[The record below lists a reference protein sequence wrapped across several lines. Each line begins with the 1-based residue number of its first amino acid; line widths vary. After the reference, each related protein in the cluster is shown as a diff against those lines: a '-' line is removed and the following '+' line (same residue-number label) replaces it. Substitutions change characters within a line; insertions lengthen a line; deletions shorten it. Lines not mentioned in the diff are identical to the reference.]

1 MYRGMYK
8 IIRNKTSLAQDYST
22 PAFNIVRDYHSPIQ
36 QALRRSEWFMRLYM
50 HFLMNPSSLVYML
63 TLTYNDKC
71 LPSFNVQTGEFAHGH
86 INPKKS
92 DFDADYIPAFQLT
105 DIQNWVKKVNKVL
118 REYGLVMRY
127 LVTSEFGKNY
137 TKRSHYHAIVFISS
151 LEEGKAPFIPEQ
163 KLFALLR
170 SRWSIYIGNREDNT
184 PIFYPL
190 GNVYFSKSPVDG
202 SYRISDSSAFRY
214 TTKYITKDVFFEDLP
229 AYQNMSFEN
238 KCKYLKNGAP
248 KHLQSKGFAKGWYKH
263 FNVLDSLE
271 NGILIDIKTPK
282 GIVHKRMPL
291 PQFCIND
298 LFFGH
303 KYENVSVKEKWGT
316 HVERVHKRYLYKN
329 QRETYYNYIHKT
341 LRKRA
346 HLDALVDMN
355 VNENERYKI
364 LLWSQVR
371 STLWPR
377 YPFVNR
383 VVDIDLYNIMWLN
396 YPSIEDLECLHKYMV
411 YNKFSTMSP
420 KYDYDGVKKLLEN
433 GFVPLFSTPAGQ
445 ELDKALFAYYE
456 DKTHKLNEQ
465 AEKFAED
472 DDKKRVARQRA
483 NNEPKF

>member
-1 MYRGMYK
+1 MYRSMYK
-8 IIRNKTSLAQDYST
+8 IIRNKTSIAQDYST
-22 PAFNIVRDYHSPIQ
+22 SAFNIVRDYHSPIQ

-50 HFLMNPSSLVYML
+50 HFLMHPSMLVYML

-71 LPSFNVQTGEFAHGH
+71 IPSFNVQTGEFAHGH

-105 DIQNWVKKVNKVL
+105 DIQNWVKRVNKVL
-118 REYGLVMRY
+118 RSYNLVMRY

-137 TKRSHYHAIVFISS
+137 TKRSHYHAIVFIDSF
-151 LEEGKAPFIPEQ
+151 EEGKAPFINEQ

-170 SRWSIYIGNREDNT
+170 SRWSIYIGNRDDNS

-190 GNVYFSKSPVDG
+190 GNVYFSKSPVNG
-202 SYRISDSSAFRY
+202 LYRITDSPAFRY

-229 AYQNMSFEN
+229 AYQNMTFEN
-238 KCKYLKNGAP
+238 KCKYLKLGAP
-248 KHLQSKGFAKGWYKH
+248 KHLQSKGFAKGWYKY
-263 FNVLDSLE
+263 FDVMESLD
-271 NGILIDIKTPK
+271 NGILININTPS

-341 LRKRA
+341 LKKRA
-346 HLDALVDMN
+346 YLDSLLDIN
-355 VNENERYKI
+355 VNERERYRL

-371 STLWPR
+371 ATLWPR
-377 YPFVNR
+377 YPHVNR
-383 VVDIDLYNIMWLN
+383 VVDIDLYNMMWEDV
-396 YPSIEDLECLHKYMV
+396 PSIADLECLHKYMV
-411 YNKFSTMSP
+411 YNKFSLMTP
-420 KYDYDGVKKLLEN
+420 KYNYDGVKKLLEN

-445 ELDKALFAYYE
+445 ELDNALFAYYDE
-456 DKTHKLNEQ
+456 KTFKLNEQ
-465 AEKFAED
+465 AEKFAKD
-472 DDKKRVARQRA
+472 DEKKRVARQRA

>member
-1 MYRGMYK
+1 MYRSMYK
-8 IIRNKTSLAQDYST
+8 IIRNKTSIAQDYST
-22 PAFNIVRDYHSPIQ
+22 AAFNIVRDYHSPIQ

-50 HFLMNPSSLVYML
+50 HYLMNPSSLVYML

-71 LPSFNVQTGEFAHGH
+71 IPSFNTQSGEFAHGH

-92 DFDADYIPAFQLT
+92 DYDADYIPAFQLT

-118 REYGLVMRY
+118 RTYGLVMRY

-137 TKRSHYHAIVFISS
+137 TKRSHYHAIIFVCS
-151 LEEGKAPFIPEQ
+151 LEEGKAPFIDEQ

-170 SRWSIYIGNREDNT
+170 SRWSFYIGNREDNS
-184 PIFYPL
+184 PIFFPL
-190 GNVYFSKSPVDG
+190 GNVFFSKSPVDG

-214 TTKYITKDVFFEDLP
+214 TTKYITKDVFFEHLP

-238 KCKYLKNGAP
+238 KQKYLKFGAP

-263 FNVLDSLE
+263 FDVLESLDQ
-271 NGILIDIKTPK
+271 GILIDIKTPK

-346 HLDALVDMN
+346 YLDFLLNNN
-355 VNENERYKI
+355 VNERERYRL

-377 YPFVNR
+377 FPYINR
-383 VVDIDLYNIMWLN
+383 IVDIDLYNKMWEDV
-396 YPSIEDLECLHKYMV
+396 PSIEDLECLHKYMV
-411 YNKFSTMSP
+411 YNKFSTMPP

-445 ELDKALFAYYE
+445 ELDKSLFAYYE
-456 DKTHKLNEQ
+456 DKTLKLNEQ
-465 AEKFAED
+465 AKKFAED

>member
-1 MYRGMYK
+1 MYRSMYK
-8 IIRNKTSLAQDYST
+8 IIRNKTSIAQDYST

-50 HFLMNPSSLVYML
+50 HYLMHPTMLVYML

-71 LPSFNVQTGEFAHGH
+71 IPSFNVQTGEFAHGH

-92 DFDADYIPAFQLT
+92 DYNTDYIPAFQLS

-118 REYGLVMRY
+118 RSYNLVMRY

-137 TKRSHYHAIVFISS
+137 TKRSHYHAIVFVGS
-151 LEEGKAPFIPEQ
+151 LVEGKAPFINEQ

-170 SRWSIYIGNREDNT
+170 SRWSIYIGNRDDNS

-238 KCKYLKNGAP
+238 KCKYLKSGAP

-282 GIVHKRMPL
+282 GIVHKYMPL

-303 KYENVSVKEKWGT
+303 KYENVSVKEKCCI

-346 HLDALVDMN
+346 YLDALVDMN
-355 VNENERYKI
+355 VDEEERYKL

-377 YPFVNR
+377 FPYVNR
-383 VVDIDLYNIMWLN
+383 VVDIDLYNIMWERV
-396 YPSIEDLECLHKYMV
+396 PSTEELECLHKYMV
-411 YNKFSTMSP
+411 YNKFSLMTP

-445 ELDKALFAYYE
+445 ELDKALFAYYDE
-456 DKTHKLNEQ
+456 KTFKLNVQ
-465 AEKFAED
+465 AEKFAKD
-472 DDKKRVARQRA
+472 DERKRVARQRA

>member
-1 MYRGMYK
+1 MYRSMYK
-8 IIRNKTSLAQDYST
+8 IIRNKTSIAQDYST

-50 HFLMNPSSLVYML
+50 HFLMHPSCLVYML

-71 LPSFNVQTGEFAHGH
+71 IPSFNVQTGEFAHGH

-92 DFDADYIPAFQLT
+92 DFNTDYIPAFQLS

-118 REYGLVMRY
+118 RTYGLVMRY

-137 TKRSHYHAIVFISS
+137 TKRSHYHAIVFIAS
-151 LEEGKAPFIPEQ
+151 LEAGKAPFIPEQ

-170 SRWSIYIGNREDNT
+170 SRWSIYIGNREDNS

-238 KCKYLKNGAP
+238 KCKYLKFGAP

-303 KYENVSVKEKWGT
+303 RYENVSVKEKWGT

-346 HLDALVDMN
+346 YLDAFVDMN
-355 VNENERYKI
+355 VNEEERYRL
-364 LLWSQVR
+364 LLWSQIR
-371 STLWPR
+371 ATLWPR
-377 YPFVNR
+377 FPHVNR
-383 VVDIDLYNIMWLN
+383 VVDIDLYNTMFCDV
-396 YPSIEDLECLHKYMV
+396 PSTSDLECLHKYMV
-411 YNKFSTMSP
+411 YNKFSTMSS
-420 KYDYDGVKKLLEN
+420 KYDYDGVKMLLEN

-445 ELDKALFAYYE
+445 ELDKALFAYYDE
-456 DKTHKLNEQ
+456 KTHKLNEQ
-465 AEKFAED
+465 AKKFAED

-483 NNEPKF
+483 NNEPLF

>member
-1 MYRGMYK
+1 MYRSMYK
-8 IIRNKTSLAQDYST
+8 IIRNKSSIAQDYST
-22 PAFNIVRDYHSPIQ
+22 AAFNIVRDYHSPIQ
-36 QALRRSEWFMRLYM
+36 QALRRNEWFMRLYM
-50 HFLMNPSSLVYML
+50 HFLMNPTALVYML

-71 LPSFNVQTGEFAHGH
+71 IPSFHVVSGEFAHGH

-92 DFDADYIPAFQLT
+92 DFDADYIPAFQLS
-105 DIQNWVKKVNKVL
+105 DIQAWVKKVNKVL
-118 REYGLVMRY
+118 YSYRLVMRY

-137 TKRSHYHAIVFISS
+137 TKRSHYHAIIFITS
-151 LEEGKAPFIPEQ
+151 LDKGTAPFIKEE

-170 SRWSIYIGNREDNT
+170 SRWSIYIGNRKDNS

-190 GNVYFSKSPVDG
+190 GNVYFSKSPVNG
-202 SYRISDSSAFRY
+202 SYRITDSSAFRY

-229 AYQNMSFEN
+229 AYKNMSFEN
-238 KCKYLKNGAP
+238 KTKYLKNGAP
-248 KHLQSKGFAKGWYKH
+248 KHLQSKGFAKGWYKY
-263 FNVLDSLE
+263 FDVMDALE
-271 NGILIDIKTPK
+271 K
-282 GIVHKRMPL
+282 GIAVEVKSPSGIVRKYMPL

-303 KYENVSVKEKWGT
+303 IYENVSVKEKWGT

-329 QRETYYNYIHKT
+329 QRETYYNYLSKT

-346 HLDALVDMN
+346 YLDALVDMN
-355 VNENERYKI
+355 VNEEERYRL

-371 STLWPR
+371 ATLWPR
-377 YPFVNR
+377 ISLVNR
-383 VVDIDLYNIMWLN
+383 IVDIDFYNEMFCN
-396 YPSIEDLECLHKYMV
+396 VPSTSDLECLHKYMV
-411 YNKFSTMSP
+411 YNKFSLISP
-420 KYDYDGVKKLLEN
+420 KYDHDGVKILLDN

-456 DKTHKLNEQ
+456 DKTSKLNEQ
-465 AEKFAED
+465 AEKFSLD

>member
-1 MYRGMYK
+1 MYRSMYK
-8 IIRNKTSLAQDYST
+8 IIRNKTSIAQDYST

-50 HFLMNPSSLVYML
+50 HFLMHPSMLVYML

-71 LPSFNVQTGEFAHGH
+71 IPSFNAHTGEFAHGH

-92 DFDADYIPAFQLT
+92 DFDADFIPAFQLT

-118 REYGLVMRY
+118 RSYKLFMRY

-137 TKRSHYHAIVFISS
+137 TKRSHYHAIVFIGS
-151 LEEGKAPFIPEQ
+151 LEEGKAPFINEQ

-170 SRWSIYIGNREDNT
+170 SRWSIYIGNRDDNS

-190 GNVYFSKSPVDG
+190 GNVYFSKSPVNG
-202 SYRISDSSAFRY
+202 SYRITDSSAFRY

-229 AYQNMSFEN
+229 AYRNMSFEN
-238 KCKYLKNGAP
+238 KQKYLKFGAP

-263 FNVLDSLE
+263 FDVMDSLE

-303 KYENVSVKEKWGT
+303 KYENVSVTEKWGT

-329 QRETYYNYIHKT
+329 QRDTYYNYIHKT

-346 HLDALVDMN
+346 YLDALVDMN
-355 VNENERYKI
+355 VNEDERYRL

-377 YPFVNR
+377 FPYVNR
-383 VVDIDLYNIMWLN
+383 IVDIDLYNKMWEDV
-396 YPSIEDLECLHKYMV
+396 PSTADLECLHKYMV
-411 YNKFSTMSP
+411 YNKFNLISS
-420 KYDYDGVKKLLEN
+420 KFDYDGVKKLLEN

-445 ELDKALFAYYE
+445 ELDNALFAYYE

-465 AEKFAED
+465 AEKFAKD
-472 DDKKRVARQRA
+472 DEKRRVARQRA

>member
-1 MYRGMYK
+1 MYRSMYK
-8 IIRNKTSLAQDYST
+8 IIRNRTSIAQDYST

-50 HFLMNPSSLVYML
+50 HFLMHPSCMVYML

-71 LPSFNVQTGEFAHGH
+71 IPSFNVQTGEFAHGH
-86 INPKKS
+86 INSKKS
-92 DFDADYIPAFQLT
+92 DFDADYIPAFQLS

-118 REYGLVMRY
+118 RTYNLVMKY

-137 TKRSHYHAIVFISS
+137 TKRSHYHAIIFIDSF
-151 LEEGKAPFIPEQ
+151 EEGKAPFINEQ

-170 SRWSIYIGNREDNT
+170 SRWSIYLGNRDDNT

-229 AYQNMSFEN
+229 AYRNMSFEN

-248 KHLQSKGFAKGWYKH
+248 KHLQSKGFAKGWYKY

-303 KYENVSVKEKWGT
+303 RYENVSVKEKWGT

-346 HLDALVDMN
+346 YLDALVDVN
-355 VNENERYKI
+355 VNEEERYRL

-377 YPFVNR
+377 FPHVNR
-383 VVDIDLYNIMWLN
+383 VVDIDLYNSMFCDV
-396 YPSIEDLECLHKYMV
+396 PSTSDLECLHKYMV
-411 YNKFSTMSP
+411 YNKFSLMSP
-420 KYDYDGVKKLLEN
+420 KYDYDGVKKLLDN

-456 DKTHKLNEQ
+456 DKTYKLNEQ
-465 AEKFAED
+465 AKKFAED
-472 DDKKRVARQRA
+472 DDKKRVARQRV
-483 NNEPKF
+483 NNEPIF